1 MSGNTAATRKS
12 WWADIAVVGFG
23 PLSGL
28 GLILGALLFAS
39 ALTPT
44 LVPRDMLPQ
53 GVLAGLCFFIGYALG
68 VFLTWLWTDLE
79 PPRRS
84 KAQALIRY
92 PAAAISL
99 AFVVISL
106 WRSTA
111 WQNSV
116 RAAVGMPQ
124 VESINPFLIVGV
136 AALTFMLLLALGRL
150 AKVLA
155 TIFYGLMRRYIPQRI
170 AMVLAIAVTALLF
183 WSMANGVLARAAF
196 EVLDASYRQFDALLE
211 PERPQP
217 LENGRTGAAGSL
229 VAWNELGRAGREFVA
244 SGARA
249 SDISAV
255 TGRPALEPIRVYVG
269 LQSESTPQERA
280 RLALEELKRQG
291 GFSRSV
297 LIVITPTGTGWID
310 PAAINPVE
318 YLHDGDIASVA
329 VQYSYLSSPLSLLAQ
344 SEYGAETARALFSQ
358 IYGYWTTLPKD
369 RRPRLYL
376 HGLSLGAMN
385 SQQSA
390 RLFEM
395 MDDPIQ
401 GALWSG
407 PPFVSPTWQT
417 VTDER
422 NAGSLARLPQ
432 FRDGRMIRFMNQNGF
447 PPQETSQPWGPI
459 RIVYLQY
466 ASDPIVF
473 FNVKDFYKAP
483 DWMREPLG
491 QDVSPQLRWYPIIT
505 GFQLILDMLVANK
518 TPMGFGH
525 VYAPQHYIDAWIAV
539 TDVNGWSQDQL
550 AALKK
555 HFEAPEKAGSTS
567 TKEAPQPGY
576 EGRGG

>member
-1 MSGNTAATRKS
+1 MSGNTVATRKS
-12 WWADIAVVGFG
+12 WWADIAAVGLG
-23 PLSGL
+23 PLSWL
-28 GLILGALLFAS
+28 GLLLGALLFAS

-44 LVPRDMLPQ
+44 LVPRDLLPQ

-79 PPRRS
+79 PPQPNR
-84 KAQALIRY
+84 AQALMRY

-106 WRSTA
+106 WRSTN

-116 RAAVGMPQ
+116 RAAVGMPE
-124 VESINPFLIVGV
+124 VDSMNPFLIVGV
-136 AALTFMLLLALGRL
+136 AVLTFVLLLALGRL

-155 TIFYGLMRRYIPQRI
+155 TILYGLMRRHIPQRV
-170 AMVLAIAVTALLF
+170 AMVLAISVTALLF
-183 WSMANGVLARAAF
+183 WSIANGVLARTAF
-196 EVLDASYRQFDALLE
+196 EVLDASYRQYDALLE

-217 LENGRTGAAGSL
+217 LENGRTGNPGSL
-229 VAWNELGRAGREFVA
+229 VAWNELGRAGREFVS
-244 SGARA
+244 SGPHA

-269 LQSESTPQERA
+269 QQSESTPQDRA
-280 RLALEELKRQG
+280 RLALKELKRQG
-291 GFSRSV
+291 GFSRSL

-310 PAAINPVE
+310 PAAMDPVE

-369 RRPRLYL
+369 KRPRLYL

-407 PPFVSPTWQT
+407 TPFVSPTWRT
-417 VTDER
+417 VTQER

-447 PPQETSQPWGPI
+447 PQQQTSRPWGPI

-473 FNVKDFYKAP
+473 FNVNDFYKAP
-483 DWMREPLG
+483 DWMREPLAP
-491 QDVSPQLRWYPIIT
+491 DVSPQLRWYPIIT

-525 VYAPQHYIDAWIAV
+525 VYAPQHYIDAWVAV
-539 TDVNGWSQDQL
+539 TDVKGWSEAQL

-555 HFEAPEKAGSTS
+555 RFETPELAGSTS
-567 TKEAPQPGY
+567 TKQTPQQSY

>member
-12 WWADIAVVGFG
+12 FWVDIVAAGFG
-23 PLSGL
+23 PLSWL
-28 GLILGALLFAS
+28 GLLLGAILFAS

-44 LVPRDMLPQ
+44 LVPRDWLPQ
-53 GVLAGLCFFIGYALG
+53 GVLAGLCFSVGYALG
-68 VFLTWLWTDLE
+68 VLLTWLWTDLE
-79 PPRRS
+79 LPQQSRAR
-84 KAQALIRY
+84 ALIRY

-99 AFVVISL
+99 AVVVNSL

-124 VESINPFLIVGV
+124 ADSINPVLVCGV
-136 AALTFMLLLALGRL
+136 AVLAFAMLLALGRL

-155 TIFYGLMRRYIPQRI
+155 TILYRLMRRYIPPRI
-170 AMVLAIAVTALLF
+170 AMILAISVTAFLF
-183 WSMANGVLARAAF
+183 WSMANGVLARTAF

-217 LENGRTGAAGSL
+217 LENGKTGTLGSL
-229 VAWNELGRAGREFVA
+229 VAWNELGRAGREFVV
-244 SGARA
+244 SGPHA
-249 SDISAV
+249 SDISAI

-269 LQSESTPQERA
+269 LQSERTPQDRA

-291 GFSRSV
+291 GFSRSILV
-297 LIVITPTGTGWID
+297 VVTPTGTGWID
-310 PAAINPVE
+310 PAAMDTVE

-369 RRPRLYL
+369 KRPRLYL

-407 PPFVSPTWQT
+407 PPFVSAIWQT
-417 VTDER
+417 VTEER
-422 NAGSLARLPQ
+422 NPGSFERLPQ

-447 PPQETSQPWGPI
+447 PQQETPGSWGPI

-473 FNVKDFYKAP
+473 FNIKDFYKTP

-491 QDVSPQLRWYPIIT
+491 QDVSPQLRWYPIVT

-525 VYAPQHYIDAWIAV
+525 VYAPQHYINAWVAV
-539 TDVNGWSQDQL
+539 TDVRGWSQDQL
-550 AALKK
+550 AALRKR
-555 HFEAPEKAGSTS
+555 FETPENAGTTS
-567 TKEAPQPGY
+567 TKETREPSY